1 MRYSVIKRMS
11 FRVGIVAT
19 ATLLLHP
26 ILLTS
31 QKTSGLPVNRDAAI
45 GAEFEERV
53 ADYMKIHEK
62 AQVGLVAPKSTESP
76 VQISEFQH
84 QLAARIRALRPNGK
98 QGDIFTPAITGVFH
112 RLVAIAMHGSDGARI
127 RTSFE
132 RAEPIEGVHL
142 DVNQAY
148 PDGMPLQSMPPSLL
162 LNLPKLPKELEYRF
176 VGRELILRDIAA
188 NLIVDVIPEVTT
200 APRQKKK

>member
-1 MRYSVIKRMS
+1 MRYSVIQRMI

-26 ILLTS
+26 ISLTA
-31 QKTSGLPVNRDAAI
+31 QKKSGLPVNRDAAI
-45 GAEFEERV
+45 GAEFEKRV

-62 AQVGLVAPKSTESP
+62 AQAGLVAPKSTESP

-84 QLAARIRALRPNGK
+84 QLAARIRVLRPNAK

>member
-1 MRYSVIKRMS
+1 MRSSVIKRMI
-11 FRVGIVAT
+11 FRVSIVAT

-26 ILLTS
+26 ILLTA

-62 AQVGLVAPKSTESP
+62 AQAGLVAPKSTESP

-84 QLAARIRALRPNGK
+84 RLAARIRVLRPNAK

>member
-1 MRYSVIKRMS
+1 MI
-11 FRVGIVAT
+11 FRVSIVAT

-26 ILLTS
+26 ILLTA

-45 GAEFEERV
+45 GAEFEKRV

-62 AQVGLVAPKSTESP
+62 AQAGLVAPKSTESP

-84 QLAARIRALRPNGK
+84 QLAARIRVLRPNAK